1 MKLKKYYNEIN
12 NEKNFVNADFIDEIF
27 KKSKFKIEVVYDK
40 NLVVHCQ
47 LPNGFC
53 ITESSA
59 CVDKNNFSKEIG
71 LDICTKR
78 IKDKIWFLY
87 GFLYQEMKYQ
97 EEE

>member
-1 MKLKKYYNEIN
+1 MKLKKYCNEIN
-12 NEKNFVNADFIDEIF
+12 NEKKFVNADFIDEIF

-40 NLVVHCQ
+40 NMVVHCQ
-47 LPNGFC
+47 LPCGFC

-59 CVDKNNFSKEIG
+59 CVDENNFSQEIG

-78 IKDKIWFLY
+78 IKEKIWFLY
-87 GFLYQEMKYQ
+87 GFLYQEMRYQ